1 MLKWAKRIGI
11 AFLVSFA
18 TFVISLPISC
28 VALTVHF
35 DHLYPHDGQNGLGG
49 IYFGFI
55 ISALL
60 SAATFVAILLSY
72 GFRAIRNGYYD

>member
-1 MLKWAKRIGI
+1 MSEWAKRIGK
-11 AFLVSFA
+11 AFLVAFA
-18 TFVISLPISC
+18 TFAISLPISC
-28 VALTVHF
+28 FALTVHF
-35 DHLYPHDGQNGLGG
+35 EHLYPHDGQNGLGG

-60 SAATFVAILLSY
+60 SAATFFTILLSY